1 MQQPMA
7 AGRSGMVPT
16 IRCGRRFAL
25 RHTLLSISAL
35 TLLAASSSGCSRFAK
50 HAKGSDGVARPA
62 AFREAEEREEPDVQ
76 PFALAQDDDFIV
88 RVVAGNVTCSGALIE
103 ENQVLTAHHCVAQR
117 GKSGEMLSHD
127 IRPDTVR
134 VELGGDHF
142 AWGEVGVKAILTP
155 PCGHAAGEGDIAI
168 LVLERTLV
176 GVPTRA
182 PRLDT
187 PPTAGEPIEPVG
199 FGRCVYS
206 NNVIR
211 RALRKGGEVDKVM
224 PSRFQLLAN
233 ICPGDSGGPALDAK
247 TGEIVGVISASVM
260 DSNEATVGR
269 SEFTRLDAWRSLFA
283 QAQLV
288 SEGLSPIE
296 LPPLECAAH

>member
-1 MQQPMA
+1 MVTRPE
-7 AGRSGMVPT
+7 RS
-16 IRCGRRFAL
+16 
-25 RHTLLSISAL
+25 
-35 TLLAASSSGCSRFAK
+35 
-50 HAKGSDGVARPA
+50 
-62 AFREAEEREEPDVQ
+62 
-76 PFALAQDDDFIV
+76 
-88 RVVAGNVTCSGALIE
+88 
-103 ENQVLTAHHCVAQR
+103 
-117 GKSGEMLSHD
+117 
-127 IRPDTVR
+127 
-134 VELGGDHF
+134 
-142 AWGEVGVKAILTP
+142 
-155 PCGHAAGEGDIAI
+155 DIAI

-182 PRLDT
+182 LHGSTILPPR
-187 PPTAGEPIEPVG
+187 AKPIEPVG

-296 LPPLECAAH
+296 LPPLECSSH